1 MWFLLNQ
8 IGVCITSLRPG
19 PVTMDYKVWSK
30 PRQVHNAAI
39 VVWGVLCTRC
49 AKVASNYV
57 KISSSPLNPLSKVIN
72 CLRENMSPKEPNE
85 LWWLCK
91 LFLKGKVVGKP
102 SFPFSSV
109 SRGGVEVFK
118 AWDWMLHYARAAGSR
133 FNPDQTENLSNAS
146 IRLMSGRSFL
156 FLSISFHP
164 PFEFFETGTFK
175 PSDSLQ
181 ESSLQLRNSF

>member
-72 CLRENMSPKEPNE
+72 CSRENMSPKEPNE

-91 LFLKGKVVGKP
+91 LFSKGKVVGIV

-109 SRGGVEVFK
+109 SRGGAE
-118 AWDWMLHYARAAGSR
+118 DWRYSRHGIECCIMHARR
-133 FNPDQTENLSNAS
+133 
-146 IRLMSGRSFL
+146 
-156 FLSISFHP
+156 LSIQSGPDGKSQQCFHP
-164 PFEFFETGTFK
+164 SNVWKILPFPFYFISPPIWVLWNGDF
-175 PSDSLQ
+175 
-181 ESSLQLRNSF
+181 

>member
-72 CLRENMSPKEPNE
+72 CSRVNTSPKEPNE
-85 LWWLCK
+85 LWLLCK
-91 LFLKGKVVGKP
+91 LFSKGKVVGIV

-109 SRGGVEVFK
+109 SRGGRRTGGIQGMGLNV
-118 AWDWMLHYARAAGSR
+118 ALCTRG
-133 FNPDQTENLSNAS
+133 
-146 IRLMSGRSFL
+146 G
-156 FLSISFHP
+156 LSIQSGPDGKSRQCFHP
-164 PFEFFETGTFK
+164 SNVWKILPFPFYFISPPIWVLWNGDF
-175 PSDSLQ
+175 
-181 ESSLQLRNSF
+181 